1 MQQEVTIVEIDW
13 TEAVGPQTSVGS
25 PYLFGWLRACYMEPG
40 FIADGRVVV
49 LARESQEADWTQ
61 YQGPVTQSEAETL
74 VSAFALLGIPERAPK
89 VESVL
94 DSSDRWFTSILRVA
108 VYEQI
113 QTFTIQTQ
121 SSGFKGDDADG
132 LRSIFQRV
140 LKLSGYGHQH
150 TIFRD
155 AGELYG
161 RRLQE

>member
-13 TEAVGPQTSVGS
+13 TEAVGPRTSVGS

-49 LARESQEADWTQ
+49 LARESQTAEWTQ
-61 YQGPVTQSEAETL
+61 YKGPVPQSDADTL

-89 VESVL
+89 VESIL
-94 DSSDRWFTSILRVA
+94 DSSDTWFTSIILAA
-108 VYEQI
+108 VNGQT

-121 SSGFKGDDADG
+121 TEGFKGDGADG
-132 LRSIFQRV
+132 LRAVFQRV
-140 LKLSGYGHQH
+140 LDLSGYGHRR

-155 AGELYG
+155 AGESEG
-161 RRLQE
+161 